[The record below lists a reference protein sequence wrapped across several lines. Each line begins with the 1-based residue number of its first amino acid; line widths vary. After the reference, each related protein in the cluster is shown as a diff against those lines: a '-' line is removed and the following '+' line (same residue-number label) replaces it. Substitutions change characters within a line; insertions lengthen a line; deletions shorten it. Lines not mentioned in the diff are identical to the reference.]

1 MLSLGLGPTPIFQ
14 VIVIDC
20 HPHWIRHNPVYIVLW
35 PANFQTLASSLCVE
49 TSQLPPTCHFRQDR
63 TIHDDRCGIDPN
75 VQALNAT
82 NTGSNVTYVVA

>member
-1 MLSLGLGPTPIFQ
+1 MLSLGLGPTLIFQ

-20 HPHWIRHNPVYIVLW
+20 HPHWIRYNPVYIVIW

-63 TIHDDRCGIDPN
+63 TIMMID
-75 VQALNAT
+75 VALIQMCEVLTAT